1 MDVRAVRPGD
11 HPVLPADALRCV
23 WMGAGLVA
31 YKLCDRGLDCDRCP
45 FDAALRGLPITATA
59 PVEERRPPPA
69 PNELPFPDDRVYH
82 RGHTWARPLASGAV
96 RVGLDAVAA
105 RLLDGASSI
114 VLPPPGSPV
123 SGGRA
128 GCWLVDDAGPLALR
142 MPVTGLVGRVND
154 ELRASPGLAV
164 RDPYGEGWLLEI
176 EGAAALSGLDGLAP
190 AAAFAPP
197 AREALARLE
206 AEARETLDAG
216 RATVGATACD
226 GGERIVDLR
235 DALGAKRWRQLVRRL
250 LA

>member
-1 MDVRAVRPGD
+1 MDGRVARAGD
-11 HPVLPADALRCV
+11 HPVLPPDALRCV

-45 FDAALRGLPITATA
+45 FDAALRGLPLPIARA
-59 PVEERRPPPA
+59 AEERPA
-69 PNELPFPDDRVYH
+69 PARPAELSFPEDRRYH

-105 RLLDGASSI
+105 RLLGGATSI

-123 SGGRA
+123 TSGRA

-154 ELRASPGLAV
+154 DLRASPSLAV
-164 RDPYGEGWLLEI
+164 RDPYGNGWLLEI
-176 EGAAALSGLDGLAP
+176 EGAAALEGLDELAP
-190 AAAFAPP
+190 AASFAPP
-197 AREALARLE
+197 AREALTRLE
-206 AEARETLDAG
+206 AEARESLDPG
-216 RATVGATACD
+216 RAAVGATACD

-235 DALGAKRWRQLVRRL
+235 DALGAKRWRQLVRRV